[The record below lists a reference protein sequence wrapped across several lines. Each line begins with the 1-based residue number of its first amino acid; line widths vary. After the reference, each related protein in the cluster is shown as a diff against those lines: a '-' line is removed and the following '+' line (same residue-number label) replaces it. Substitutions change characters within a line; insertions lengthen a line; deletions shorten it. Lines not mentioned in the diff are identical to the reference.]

1 VDCRARGH
9 LRKPAREPDLGGLVS
24 QPATLPVTVRTSLTR
39 PARLL
44 VVASM
49 AVAVIIAA
57 SLAPSAI
64 HDLAHGSS
72 GRLWKT
78 LVYTVG
84 LVAAERFVVKIPVR
98 SHRFSIGVTDMVIAL
113 GFVFLPPPL
122 LVLGTGVGIAISQW
136 LFESQLVKRL
146 FNVPQYMLAVAAAAA
161 VALLTRTLLHHLRPF
176 GIDVPAAFTGSF
188 RPSLAVVWVVGMAAF
203 FLVNHSL
210 VSAVIS
216 LLVGQRFTQTW
227 LRAAPVALAD
237 WAASTA
243 YGLLIAALLS
253 SARVLL
259 PFLAVPV
266 VLTFIGNRAWA
277 RSLAQG
283 QRMHAL
289 YGAGR
294 ALANRL
300 GDLSAWQEFVDQVAQ
315 VLNCEGAAVFL
326 GRADDGA
333 LEVVESGGA
342 HDRLNVS
349 PSPVAWEQ
357 AAKGY
362 ATRADWR
369 RSVMVAMEVEDRVV
383 GYAVAYGP
391 RVDADFTQDD
401 RDILATLA
409 NQGAAALLNEELF
422 REAENERATLRD
434 IVSHSTDGI
443 YTVGPDRTV
452 RSWNPAMV
460 ALTGYAEDEA
470 VGQKCFNLLRAR
482 DADGVDM
489 CAADCP
495 ILAAAKS
502 GHEEARDASVL
513 NKDGVARWIRYN
525 HAPVMGPDGEMDA
538 DVVVVRDVTRERQ
551 TDELKADFV
560 ASVSHELR
568 TPLTP
573 IKGFLMT
580 LLREDHDFT
589 QERRRDYYKLML
601 GQTQRLERLIEDLLE
616 VSRLDAGTDLVDSIA
631 IDAVDLVTQV
641 VNRFTSEHPDRVV
654 NVRTPGHAVYCRGD
668 WMRTDQVLSNLL
680 SNALRYSPPQ
690 EPVEVRLVPQ
700 GREVVFEV
708 RDAGPGIP
716 NDEQSR
722 IFERF
727 HRVGHYL
734 TREQGGAGLGLYLA
748 KRLVEAMGG
757 RIWVSSRLGHGSVFS
772 FALPAE
778 PSLNVVRPL
787 DERRLG

>member
-1 VDCRARGH
+1 MAAASRGPN
-9 LRKPAREPDLGGLVS
+9 LDGSVS
-24 QPATLPVTVRTSLTR
+24 QPATTLAVTVRTSLTR

-49 AVAVIIAA
+49 AVAAILAA
-57 SLAPSAI
+57 ALGPSAV
-64 HDLAHGSS
+64 HDLTRGSP
-72 GRLWKT
+72 GRVWGALGYT
-78 LVYTVG
+78 LG
-84 LVAAERFVVKIPVR
+84 LVMAERFVVKIPVR
-98 SHRFSIGVTDMVIAL
+98 SHRFSIGVTDMAIAL
-113 GFVFLPPPL
+113 GLVFLPPPL
-122 LVLGTGVGIAISQW
+122 LVLATEIGIAASQW

-146 FNVPQYMLAVAAAAA
+146 FNVPQYMLSVAAAAG
-161 VALLTRTLLHHLRPF
+161 VALGMRTLLHHLHPF
-176 GIDVPAAFTGSF
+176 GIDVPAGFTGGF
-188 RPSLAVVWVVGMAAF
+188 RASLAFVWVVGMVTF

-210 VSAVIS
+210 VSMVIS
-216 LLVGQRFTQTW
+216 LLVGQGFAQTW

-243 YGLLIAALLS
+243 YGLVIAALLGS
-253 SARVLL
+253 ERLLL

-266 VLTFIGNRAWA
+266 ALTFVGNRAWA

-289 YGAGR
+289 YAAGR
-294 ALANRL
+294 ALSNRL
-300 GDLSAWQEFVDQVAQ
+300 GDLSAWQEFVDQVAE

-326 GRADDGA
+326 GRPDDGA
-333 LEVVESGGA
+333 LDVVESGGA

-362 ATRADWR
+362 ATRADWP
-369 RSVMVAMEVEDRVV
+369 RSVMVAMEAEGRVV
-383 GYAVAYGP
+383 GYAVAFGP

-422 REAENERATLRD
+422 REAENERTTLRD

-495 ILAAAKS
+495 ILAAGKS
-502 GHEEARDASVL
+502 GHEEVRDASVL

-525 HAPVMGPDGEMDA
+525 HAPVMGSDGEMDA

-551 TDELKADFV
+551 TEELKADFV

-580 LLREDHDFT
+580 LLREDRNFGPE
-589 QERRRDYYKLML
+589 QRREYYHLML
-601 GQTQRLERLIEDLLE
+601 GQTERLERLIEDLLE
-616 VSRLDAGTDLVDSIA
+616 VSRLDAGADLVDSIA
-631 IDAVDLVTQV
+631 IDAVDLVGQV
-641 VNRFTSEHPDRVV
+641 VSRFAREHPKRVV
-654 NVRTPGHAVYCRGD
+654 NVRTPAHAVYCRGD
-668 WMRTDQVLSNLL
+668 WMRIDQVLSNLL
-680 SNALRYSPPQ
+680 SNALRYSPQ
-690 EPVEVRLVPQ
+690 HEAVEVRLVPQ
-700 GREVVFEV
+700 GREVIFEV
-708 RDAGPGIP
+708 RDTGPGIP

-778 PSLNVVRPL
+778 PSLNVVRPR
-787 DERRLG
+787 DNRRLG